1 MHGKVFVPCI
11 AKCVDARIIPDIGA
25 VAACVTQPKIID
37 MRRAALFEHKDQFV
51 LGGIERAHAS
61 IGFVPDAEVFQ
72 FIKDGMARSEQL
84 AHMPPVHT
92 DIGNTAF
99 FELGC
104 GGLKA
109 RRQKRR
115 ERVLIHFSGGQRKL
129 AVLLAAKAGDMAVD
143 LHIVICWP

>member
-25 VAACVTQPKIID
+25 VAACVTQPEIID
-37 MRRAALFEHKDQFV
+37 MRRAALFKHKDQFV
-51 LGGIERAHAS
+51 LGGIERAHAT

-72 FIKDGMARSEQL
+72 LIKDSMACGENFT
-84 AHMPPVHT
+84 HMPPVHS
-92 DIGNTAF
+92 DIGNTAI
-99 FELGC
+99 FELG
-104 GGLKA
+104 GGSLKA

-129 AVLLAAKAGDMAVD
+129 VMLLATKAGDMAVD
-143 LHIVICWP
+143 LHIVICRP